1 MMNINIKKLV
11 VKYNNSIVGYLQE
24 LDNKKIAFQYDD
36 NWIKNE
42 FSVSPFSLP
51 LSEKIYI
58 SSSPHFNG
66 LYGVFND
73 SLPDGWGELLVRRIL
88 TKKGIN
94 FDKLS
99 PLTRLTLIS
108 GNGLG
113 ALTYEP
119 AQILENEAQ
128 NNNLDYLAKEIEKI
142 LDDSEDKIDLD
153 KVFAYGGSS
162 GGARPKAH
170 INENHE
176 EWIVKFP
183 SSIDPKNIGDL
194 EFNANTLAKKAGIN
208 VNEFKLFPS
217 KLYSGYF
224 GAKRFDRS
232 NNKKVHM
239 ISLAAIL
246 ETTHRIPNLDYMHLF
261 QVIQKICVDQ
271 DDLYEA
277 YKRMC
282 FNILYSNKDDHGKN
296 FAFLYSE
303 ALKGYKLSPAYD
315 ITQTKNK
322 LEHEMTVLGEGKP
335 TEKDLISFAKEM
347 KLSLKTC
354 EDIIAKVKAVL

>member
-1 MMNINIKKLV
+1 MNICCS
-11 VKYNNSIVGYLQE
+11 NSI
-24 LDNKKIAFQYDD
+24 
-36 NWIKNE
+36 
-42 FSVSPFSLP
+42 
-51 LSEKIYI
+51 
-58 SSSPHFNG
+58 
-66 LYGVFND
+66 
-73 SLPDGWGELLVRRIL
+73 R
-88 TKKGIN
+88 KGIN

-119 AQILENEAQ
+119 AQIFENEEK

-142 LDDSEDKIDLD
+142 LDDLDDTEEKIDLD

-170 INENHE
+170 IKENEE

-194 EFNANTLAKKAGIN
+194 EFKANTLAKKAGIN
-208 VNEFKLFPS
+208 VNEYKLFPS
-217 KLYSGYF
+217 RLYSGYF
-224 GAKRFDRS
+224 GAKRFDRL
-232 NNKKVHM
+232 NNKKIHM
-239 ISLAAIL
+239 ISLSALL

-261 QVIQKICVDQ
+261 QVIQKICANQ

-277 YKRMC
+277 YKRMS
-282 FNILYSNKDDHGKN
+282 FNVLFGNKDDHGKN

-303 ALKGYKLSPAYD
+303 TQRGYKLSPAYD

-335 TEKDLISFAKEM
+335 TENDLISFAKEI

-354 EDIIAKVKAVL
+354 EDIISKIKNAL